1 MTGLSSTVFAQFDKG
16 QVAGFV
22 RDQKGA
28 VISAASV
35 KITNTLTKLER
46 TATTNDSGYY
56 VQPDLLPGDYE
67 VSVEAPG
74 FKKFTQTNVKVDAAS
89 KVSIDVTLEAGA
101 ITESITV
108 VSGTALVERDSA
120 QVAKTIESR
129 DVQDLMLNGRSP
141 LSLAMLKAGIR
152 GITFDSFRPDDL
164 GNGFNV
170 NGSRNDEN
178 LITIDGVIATRTR
191 ASGAVLGVFNVDA
204 IQEVKILAS
213 NYLPEYGRSS
223 GGQVRM
229 VTKGG
234 GQAFHGDAFEFFRNS
249 ALDANSWIRN
259 TSTDRSIN
267 GRPAPFRF
275 NQFGFD
281 LGGPAF
287 IPRKLNKE
295 RDKLFFFWA
304 EEWIRWRQEGTNTG
318 TVPTQAMRQGDFSEL
333 LNPSNLFYGKT
344 VVIKDPST
352 GQPFSGNRIPPNKL
366 SANGIALMNTFPL
379 PTPGFRSGSSN
390 WIGTSPNPRDTR
402 KDTVRVDY
410 HPDSND
416 QISFSGT
423 LFKWISVDSF
433 RGTFDLARTDWS
445 RPNRTSALSW
455 TRTISPT
462 LINEFTFGASE
473 DLVFINVFNNGKYQ
487 RTTYGITYPFIFP
500 GSKDIENKIPTLQA
514 SNFSTVDGGP
524 YPAKSKGPIFTWSDN
539 VTKLHGRHTLKA
551 GVFFEYSGEN
561 DLDQINVQPLP
572 GNSNNQNGTFQFTDS
587 RSGGTGAAISN
598 MAMGLF
604 TNYAEISRKSY
615 TPWRALATDIFAQ
628 DSWKVRDNLTLE
640 LGMRYSLWPP
650 WHSLWNNIA
659 EFNPAFYNRATA
671 AVVDRGTGAIISGD
685 RFDGIVLPGN
695 GFPSSAVGRV
705 AAASD
710 PQFQRLF
717 HDLPDGFSQTH
728 KNVFEPRLG
737 VAYSLN
743 QKTVVRAG
751 AGIFHNRVTLN
762 DSTLLGGNAPI
773 QFQVGASNGV
783 ADAPTGAQQR
793 NFPLAMT
800 MQDPVFK
807 HPTSYQYSLSI
818 QRELPSSITVEVAYV
833 GRVGLHLQRERNI
846 NQLLPGTKQ
855 ANPGVN
861 VDALRPYQ
869 GFGII
874 RLSENAGHSNY
885 NGLQVTVD
893 RRFRSGLAFGA
904 SYTLSKITS
913 NTDNKRDLL
922 FNTFD
927 DHGFRAISDL
937 DRTHLLNLY
946 YIYEFPFWREQDRLY
961 KKVAGGW
968 QISGVTV
975 FQSGQPL
982 SVWRGD
988 DVAGVGDNFNQ
999 PWNVVGDTS
1008 VAHRAFSNAAGDN
1021 NFYFNPKAFAEP
1033 KPGTFGNAGRNILRG
1048 PGFQSW
1054 DIALFKNI
1062 RAGERVKTQL
1072 RWEVFNFLNHPN
1084 WNNPDT
1090 NPKSSTF
1097 GQVTQKNGN
1106 RQMQVA
1112 FKLSF

>member
-1 MTGLSSTVFAQFDKG
+1 MAALTCPVFAQFDKG

-22 RDQKGA
+22 HDQKSA
-28 VISAASV
+28 VIPAASV
-35 KITNTLTKLER
+35 KITNTLTRIER
-46 TATTNDSGYY
+46 TVTTDDSGYY
-56 VQPDLLPGDYE
+56 IQLNLAPGDYE
-67 VSVEAPG
+67 ILVEAPG
-74 FKKFTQTNVKVDAAS
+74 FKRFTQTGVKVDAAS

-101 ITESITV
+101 VNESVTV
-108 VSGTALVERDSA
+108 VGGTASIERDSA
-120 QVAKTIESR
+120 QVGRTLETKDI
-129 DVQDLMLNGRSP
+129 QDLMLNGRSP
-141 LSLAMLKAGIR
+141 LSLTMLKAGIR

-178 LITIDGVIATRTR
+178 LVTIDGVIATRTR

-204 IQEVKILAS
+204 IQEVKILTS

-223 GGQVRM
+223 GGQVRF
-229 VTKGG
+229 VTKSG

-259 TSTDRSIN
+259 TSKDPTIN
-267 GRPAPFRF
+267 GRAAPFRF

-281 LGGPAF
+281 FGGPVF
-287 IPRKLNKE
+287 IPGKFNTQ

-304 EEWIRWRQEGTNTG
+304 EEWIRWRQEGTSTG
-318 TVPTQAMRQGDFSEL
+318 TVPTPAMRQGDFSEL
-333 LNPSNLFYGKT
+333 LDPNNLFYGKT
-344 VVIKDPST
+344 VLIKDPTT
-352 GQPFSGNRIPPNKL
+352 GQPLAGNRIPLNRL
-366 SANGIALMNTFPL
+366 SANGIAIMNSFPL
-379 PTPGFRSGSSN
+379 PTPGFRNGNNN

-402 KDTVRVDY
+402 KDTVKVDY
-410 HPDSND
+410 HPDAND

-445 RPNRTSALSW
+445 RPNRTAAFSW
-455 TRTISPT
+455 TRSISPT
-462 LINEFTFGASE
+462 LINEFTFGAAE

-487 RTTYGITYPFIFP
+487 RSTYGITYPYVFP
-500 GSKDIENKIPTLQA
+500 GTKDIENKIPTVQA

-539 VTKLHGRHTLKA
+539 VTRLHGRHILKA

-587 RSGGTGAAISN
+587 RSGGTGAAIAN
-598 MAMGLF
+598 MALGLF

-615 TPWRALATDIFAQ
+615 TPWRALATDLFVQ

-640 LGMRYSLWPP
+640 LGTRYSLWPP
-650 WHSLWNNIA
+650 WHSLWGNIA
-659 EFNPAFYNRATA
+659 EFNPAFYDPARA
-671 AVVDRGTGAIISGD
+671 AVVDPATGAIVSGD
-685 RFDGIVLPGN
+685 RFNGIVLPGS

-705 AAASD
+705 PAASD

-717 HDLPDGFSQTH
+717 HGLPDGFSQTH
-728 KNVFEPRLG
+728 NAVFEPRLG
-737 VAYSLN
+737 IAYSPN

-751 AGIFHNRVTLN
+751 GGIFLNRVTIN

-773 QFQVGASNGV
+773 QFQVGASNGL

-807 HPTSYQYSLSI
+807 LPTSYQYSLGI
-818 QRELPSSITVEVAYV
+818 QRELPSGITLEVAYV
-833 GRVGLHLQRERNI
+833 GRVGAFLQRERNI
-846 NQLLPGTKQ
+846 NQLPIGTKQ

-861 VDALRPYQ
+861 LDALRPYR
-869 GFGII
+869 GFGVI

-885 NGLQVTVD
+885 NGLQVTLD
-893 RRFRSGLAFGA
+893 RRFRSGLGFGVA
-904 SYTLSKITS
+904 YTMSKITS
-913 NTDNKRDLL
+913 NTDSKRDLL

-927 DHGFRAISDL
+927 DRGFRAISDL
-937 DRTHLLNLY
+937 DRTHLLNVY
-946 YIYEFPFWREQDRLY
+946 YIYELPLWREQNRFY

-1008 VAHRAFSNAAGDN
+1008 VAHQAFSSSPGDG

-1048 PGFQSW
+1048 PRFQSW
-1054 DIALFKNI
+1054 DLALFKNMK
-1062 RAGERVKTQL
+1062 ASERVKAQL
-1072 RWEVFNFLNHPN
+1072 RWEIFNFPNHPN
-1084 WNNPDT
+1084 LNNPDT

-1097 GQVTQKNGN
+1097 GQVTQKTGN
-1106 RQMQVA
+1106 RAMQVA
-1112 FKLSF
+1112 LKLSF